1 MMIMLKRRMIA
12 KKKQSVS
19 FVESFAM
26 LEEMEK
32 CFFLDDESQMM
43 LSTLTKNF
51 EDLQIKN
58 KKQEWIKAYFSW
70 LYMLATLFV
79 CFLKWKKYILY
90 VMRLFFNPWKAYTN
104 WTPTFL
110 WISAKYSFSGGISLK
125 QKSP

>member
-1 MMIMLKRRMIA
+1 MIMLKRRMIP

-19 FVESFAM
+19 FVESCAM

-58 KKQEWIKAYFSW
+58 KKQESVIHASYALCMFFEMKKVYFICNAS
-70 LYMLATLFV
+70 
-79 CFLKWKKYILY
+79 
-90 VMRLFFNPWKAYTN
+90 FFQPMESVY
-104 WTPTFL
+104 
-110 WISAKYSFSGGISLK
+110 
-125 QKSP
+125 

>member
-1 MMIMLKRRMIA
+1 MIP

-58 KKQEWIKAYFSW
+58 KKQE
-70 LYMLATLFV
+70 
-79 CFLKWKKYILY
+79 
-90 VMRLFFNPWKAYTN
+90 
-104 WTPTFL
+104 
-110 WISAKYSFSGGISLK
+110 
-125 QKSP
+125 

>member
-1 MMIMLKRRMIA
+1 MIMLKRRMIP

-58 KKQEWIKAYFSW
+58 KKQE
-70 LYMLATLFV
+70 
-79 CFLKWKKYILY
+79 
-90 VMRLFFNPWKAYTN
+90 
-104 WTPTFL
+104 
-110 WISAKYSFSGGISLK
+110 
-125 QKSP
+125 